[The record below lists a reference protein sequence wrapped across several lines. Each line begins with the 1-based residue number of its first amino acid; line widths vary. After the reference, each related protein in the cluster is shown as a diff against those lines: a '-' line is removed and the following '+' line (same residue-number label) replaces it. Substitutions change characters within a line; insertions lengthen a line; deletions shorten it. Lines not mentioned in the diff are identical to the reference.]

1 MQFALMH
8 GLYGAVIVMV
18 VYNALLFINL
28 KEWEYLAFIG
38 LLCGVGINFAL
49 VEEPAFTQFAQIFL
63 LRVFIMGEI
72 IASALLFARYFL
84 KTARFPRYD
93 KVIQWGLK
101 GLAIA
106 AVIDVALQKVALLL
120 VLLFAT
126 YLALLSLGVLLWKL
140 KVREARY
147 YVFAWSAYILSSL
160 LFLVVYSHSQGMPS
174 NVLIRYSPH
183 FGFFCL
189 MVFLALGLAD
199 KIQLL
204 IQQITAVQRTLLTL
218 SDQVG
223 SGAMQL
229 SSTVT
234 KQAAATEEASASI
247 EQVAATIR
255 QMSNN
260 AVQTEQIALKAVT
273 QAQDGCIAVKESVK
287 AMRQIAENIQIVE
300 EIAAETRMLSLNAT
314 IEAAKAQE
322 YGKGFAVVASEVR
335 SLADRSRVLAQDIL
349 KFVKD
354 GVEKAEYARNVI
366 DLLAPDIQKTAQL
379 IQEISMASQ
388 EQSSGMQQISI
399 AIHQVDQVSQQNAA
413 MAEELAAM
421 AEELTAHAGLG
432 HEHHSSSET
441 PPHPKAPV
449 LRGIRPPAR
458 PNNGKHQPPDE
469 YDEQFERY

>member
-1 MQFALMH
+1 MQLALMH

-18 VYNALLFINL
+18 IYNALLFINL

-38 LLCGVGINFAL
+38 LLCGVGFNFAL
-49 VEEPAFTQFAQIFL
+49 VEEPALAQYAQIFL

-101 GLAIA
+101 GLMIA
-106 AVIDVALQKVALLL
+106 VVIDAALQKVALLL

-126 YLALLSLGVLLWKL
+126 YLALLSLGILLWKL

-147 YVFAWSAYILSSL
+147 YVLAWGAYLLASL
-160 LFLVVYSHSQGMPS
+160 LFLGVYSQSGMP
-174 NVLIRYSPH
+174 NNLLIRYSPH

-189 MVFLALGLAD
+189 MVFLSIGLAD

-204 IQQITAVQRTLLTL
+204 IQQITSAQRTLLTH
-218 SDQVG
+218 SHQVG

-229 SSTVT
+229 SSTAT

-260 AVQTEQIALKAVT
+260 TMQTEQIALKAVT
-273 QAQDGCIAVKESVK
+273 QAKDGCVAVKDSVK

-335 SLADRSRVLAQDIL
+335 SLADRSRVLAQDIFKL
-349 KFVKD
+349 VKD
-354 GVEKAEYARNVI
+354 GVEKAEYARNMI

-379 IQEISMASQ
+379 IQEISVASQ
-388 EQSSGMQQISI
+388 EQSSGVQQISI
-399 AIHQVDQVSQQNAA
+399 AIHQIDQVSQQNAA

-421 AEELTAHAGLG
+421 AEELTAHAGFG
-432 HEHHSSSET
+432 YEPHSPSEM

-458 PNNGKHQPPDE
+458 PNNANNQTPDQ